1 MKNLDIRK
9 EVSGNGLRYKDV
21 AKEIGV
27 TPEHLSRLMRY
38 TLSLENKERILK
50 AVEKLKGADT
60 DDLR

>member
-1 MKNLDIRK
+1 VKNLDIRK